1 MSNTCHGCGED
12 LTSRSEDQRDPD
24 RLAHCTAPIDL
35 MPVTHAV
42 VLATRPAL
50 EAGSQL
56 SQKAVAG
63 VRQALEALA
72 ALGVRQVAVVDGR
85 HAEQLRNRL
94 ALYELPQLDVRVLGS
109 PSRVAAKNQSGSALL
124 AARKWIEDGE
134 RALVLRADRPL
145 DVEALARLVELAG
158 QRRDLDAA
166 LAVAMDTS
174 SPDEARVRLHRTN
187 DQLIVR
193 DLGEDLVDADGVFT
207 GHALIGRAIVEALA
221 ALPNPRLEHGL
232 LELVQR
238 GRVVAVPASSWPSA
252 AHRPIDVED
261 SVTALL
267 EAKRHAHYLLLN
279 PGPVNTTSTV
289 KSALVHHDV
298 CHRDSTF
305 SELLVSLTDKLR
317 RIFRGT
323 PHHTV
328 LAITGSGTAAME
340 AALTSSVP
348 RGKKLLVVDNGAFG
362 ERMVEVA
369 GVHEMELVHLRYPWG
384 EVARAEDVERAL
396 EANPDIAV
404 VAMVHHE
411 TSVGLLN
418 PVRAIGEAC
427 RRHDVLLVVDAV
439 SSLGAEDLDVVR
451 DHIDICY
458 SSANKCLHAVCGA
471 SFMCVSPRVWPRIEQ
486 LPPRSYYLD
495 LRRYRRYMDEL
506 AQTPFTPAV
515 SVYFALEAA
524 CAEFLRDG
532 HTARFA
538 MYAERNRR
546 VREGLAALGMPPFTQ
561 TGCESS
567 SIVTAKLPDGVA
579 FDALYDAVKERGIII
594 YGCKGIL
601 ADRYVQIANMG
612 DLGDDGVE
620 RFLEVMAEELARLRA
635 GAPVTQRREQRRR
648 AG

>member
-1 MSNTCHGCGED
+1 MT
-12 LTSRSEDQRDPD
+12 
-24 RLAHCTAPIDL
+24 
-35 MPVTHAV
+35 VTHAV

-50 EAGSQL
+50 EAGNQL
-56 SQKAVAG
+56 SAKAVAS
-63 VRQALEALA
+63 VRAALEALA
-72 ALGVRQVAVVDGR
+72 ALGIRQVAVVDGR
-85 HAEQLRNRL
+85 HAEMLKNRL

-109 PSRVAAKNQSGSALL
+109 ASRVAAKNQSGSALL
-124 AARKWIEDGE
+124 AARKWVEDGGKCV
-134 RALVLRADRPL
+134 VLRADRPL
-145 DVEALARLVELAG
+145 DVQALAQLVELAG
-158 QRRDLDAA
+158 QRPDLDAA
-166 LAVAMDTS
+166 LVIANGPRDG
-174 SPDEARVRLHRTN
+174 DDARVKLAPGEPS
-187 DQLIVR
+187 IVR

-207 GHALIGRAIVEALA
+207 GHALVGRAIVDALVQ
-221 ALPNPRLEHGL
+221 LPNPKLEHGL

-238 GRVVAVPASSWPSA
+238 GRVAAVPASSWQWA
-252 AHRPIDVED
+252 AHRPIDVEHT
-261 SVTALL
+261 VTALL
-267 EAKRHAHYLLLN
+267 DAKDHAHYMLLN
-279 PGPVNTTSTV
+279 PGPVNTTATV

-340 AALTSSVP
+340 AALTSTVP
-348 RGKKLLVVDNGAFG
+348 PDRKLLVIDNGAFG

-369 GVHEMELVHLRYPWG
+369 GVHAMDLVHLRYAWG
-384 EVARAEDVERAL
+384 QPVDAGDVERAL

-451 DHIDICY
+451 DHVDICY

-471 SFMCVSPRVWPRIEQ
+471 SFMCVSPRVWPRIES

-532 HTARFA
+532 HAARFA
-538 MYAERNRR
+538 MYRDRNRR
-546 VREGLAALGMPPFTQ
+546 VRDGLAALGMPSFTS
-561 TGCESS
+561 TGMESS
-567 SIVTAKLPDGVA
+567 SIVTAKLPEGVA
-579 FDALYDAVKERGIII
+579 FDALYELIKERGIII

-612 DLGDDGVE
+612 DLGDDDIT
-620 RFLEVMAEELARLRA
+620 RFLEVMAEELARLRP
-635 GAPVTQRREQRRR
+635 GAPLVKRREQRRR

>member
-1 MSNTCHGCGED
+1 MT
-12 LTSRSEDQRDPD
+12 
-24 RLAHCTAPIDL
+24 
-35 MPVTHAV
+35 VTHAV

-50 EAGSQL
+50 EAGNQL
-56 SQKAVAG
+56 SAKAVAS
-63 VRQALEALA
+63 VRAALEALA
-72 ALGVRQVAVVDGR
+72 ALGIRQVAVVDGR
-85 HAEQLRNRL
+85 HAEMLKNRL

-109 PSRVAAKNQSGSALL
+109 ASRVAAKNQSGSALL
-124 AARKWIEDGE
+124 AARKWVEDGGKC
-134 RALVLRADRPL
+134 LVLRADRPL
-145 DVEALARLVELAG
+145 DVQALAQLVELAG
-158 QRRDLDAA
+158 ERPELDAA
-166 LAVAMDTS
+166 LVIANGPRDG
-174 SPDEARVRLHRTN
+174 DDARVKLAPGEPS
-187 DQLIVR
+187 IVR
-193 DLGEDLVDADGVFT
+193 DLGEDLVDADGMFT
-207 GHALIGRAIVEALA
+207 GHALVGRAIVEALGE
-221 ALPNPRLEHGL
+221 LPNPKLEHGL
-232 LELVQR
+232 LDLVQR
-238 GRVVAVPASSWPSA
+238 GRVVAVRSSSWRFA

-267 EAKRHAHYLLLN
+267 EAKRHAHYMLLN

-305 SELLVSLTDKLR
+305 SELLVALTDKLR
-317 RIFRGT
+317 RIFRAT

-340 AALTSSVP
+340 AALTSTVP

-369 GVHEMELVHLRYPWG
+369 MVHEMDIVHLRYPWG
-384 EVARAEDVERAL
+384 ATVDAADIERAL

-451 DHIDICY
+451 DHVDICY

-471 SFMCVSPRVWPRIEQ
+471 SFMCVSPRVWPRIEA

-495 LRRYRRYMDEL
+495 LRRYRRYMNEL

-515 SVYFALEAA
+515 SVYFALDAA

-532 HTARFA
+532 HAARFA
-538 MYAERNRR
+538 MYRERNRR
-546 VREGLAALGMPPFTQ
+546 VREGLAVLGMPSFTQ
-561 TGCESS
+561 TGMESS
-567 SIVTAKLPDGVA
+567 SIVTAKLPEGVA
-579 FDALYDAVKERGIII
+579 FDALYELVKERGIII

-612 DLGDDGVE
+612 DLGEDDIT
-620 RFLEVMAEELARLRA
+620 RFLEVMAEELARLRPA
-635 GAPVTQRREQRRR
+635 APLVKRREQRRR